1 MEDSPSLEM
10 CCDAATSMKEGKR
23 PSLPS
28 GTHVASALNHCNSQ
42 VCQML
47 LRKIKRACKGKSEE
61 NNAAGPARRVVRGFA
76 P

>member
-1 MEDSPSLEM
+1 M
-10 CCDAATSMKEGKR
+10 DAPTSMKEGKK

-47 LRKIKRACKGKSEE
+47 LRKIRELARVDPKE
-61 NNAAGPARRVVRGFA
+61 NNAAGPARRVIRVLHLDARLCPVRI
-76 P
+76 